1 MADADAPEDAAT
13 GEGAAAQAAPAETP
27 RTEAASTE
35 TATARAATA
44 QVPAAEQ
51 IERTERTERTE
62 QVPASGQTDESEQID
77 QIDQADRIARIIE
90 AALTDAELEW
100 ESPQPGDYVVKL
112 PGTRKLSTTCSLR
125 VGRHSL
131 SLNAFVIRHP
141 DENEAAVHRWLLE
154 RNLRLFGVSYAV
166 DGLGDIYLVGRLP
179 LSVVTP
185 EELDRLLGTV
195 LEAADGSFNTLLELG
210 FASAIRKEYAWRVS
224 RGESTRNLD
233 AFTHLT
239 QRPER

>member
-1 MADADAPEDAAT
+1 MGDERQ
-13 GEGAAAQAAPAETP
+13 AAQ
-27 RTEAASTE
+27 
-35 TATARAATA
+35 
-44 QVPAAEQ
+44 V
-51 IERTERTERTE
+51 IEG
-62 QVPASGQTDESEQID
+62 V
-77 QIDQADRIARIIE
+77 
-90 AALTDAELEW
+90 LKDAELEW
-100 ESPQPGDYVVKL
+100 ESPAPGNFVVKL
-112 PGTRKLSTTCSLR
+112 PGTRKLSTTVSLL

-154 RNLRLFGVSYAV
+154 RNLKLYGVSYAV
-166 DGLGDIYLVGRLP
+166 DPLGDIYVTARLP
-179 LSVVTP
+179 LAAVTAD
-185 EELDRLLGTV
+185 ETDRLLGQV

-239 QRPER
+239 QRPADAASD